1 MRRPPPHPSFKKST
15 MATAAI
21 PIVNVGA
28 KPIIVSVVMPPSDD
42 RSQSGRI
49 KNVAVRGV
57 DTSGWLAEDGE
68 GGWALTRAMERKGYK
83 LLEDCYRDEKNP
95 DGWAAYLRYV
105 KDWQYGRTKRSFPA
119 HLLPK
124 YVLDLQRGLLADSD
138 KDPWHFDPVA
148 PTTGK
153 IDEPKKAGGK

>member
-1 MRRPPPHPSFKKST
+1 
-15 MATAAI
+15 MATAAAI
-21 PIVNVGA
+21 PIVNAGA
-28 KPIIVSVVMPPSDD
+28 PPVIVPVVMPPSND

-49 KNVAVRGV
+49 TNVAVRGV
-57 DTSGWLAEDGE
+57 DTSGWLADDGE
-68 GGWALTRAMERKGYK
+68 GGWTLTRAMERKGYK

-95 DGWAAYLRYV
+95 DGWATYKRYI
-105 KDWQYGRTKRSFPA
+105 KDWQGGRTTRSFPS

-124 YVLDLQRGLLADSD
+124 VVIDLQRGLLADSD

-153 IDEPKKAGGK
+153 TAEPATSKTDKAATK

>member
-1 MRRPPPHPSFKKST
+1 
-15 MATAAI
+15 MATAADQS
-21 PIVNVGA
+21 PIVNAGSL
-28 KPIIVSVVMPPSDD
+28 PLIVPVVMPPSAD

-57 DTSGWLAEDGE
+57 DTSGWLADDGE
-68 GGWALTRAMERKGYK
+68 GGWTLTRAMERKGYK
-83 LLEDCYRDEKNP
+83 LLEDCYREEKNL
-95 DGWAAYLRYV
+95 DNWATYLRYV
-105 KDWQYGRTKRSFPA
+105 KDWQHGRTKRSFPA

-124 YVLDLQRGLLADSD
+124 YVLDLQRGLLADED

-153 IDEPKKAGGK
+153 TDEPKKAGGK